1 VIDGVFRGASF
12 CKYVCPIGQFH
23 FIGSLVSPGEIRVR
37 SGKICQSCR
46 THDCIRG
53 NENARGCELYL
64 FQPKK
69 AGSLDCTFCL
79 DCVKACPH
87 DNVALLPTV
96 PARTLITDPY
106 RSSLG
111 RLSKRS
117 DLAVLALVIV
127 FGAFVNAAGMI
138 SPVMMREHGWNAR
151 LGPHTMPII
160 LGAFVIAG
168 ALVLPLA
175 TVFMCGLLNQL
186 APVDTTVS
194 DIVRR
199 FVFALV
205 PLGFAMW
212 VAHLLYHFAIGWNAA
227 WPVVER
233 AITGAMIFFPT
244 VAIPAWLTSA
254 QLLALDAGL
263 LLTLYVSWR
272 VAMQSAGR
280 VRAALG
286 LLAPWA
292 SVACGLYA
300 AGVWILL
307 QPMQM
312 RGMLH

>member
-1 VIDGVFRGASF
+1 
-12 CKYVCPIGQFH
+12 
-23 FIGSLVSPGEIRVR
+23 VR
-37 SGKICQSCR
+37 SGKVCQSCQ

-53 NENARGCELYL
+53 NARARGCELYL

-96 PARTLITDPY
+96 PASTLISDPY

-117 DLAVLALVIV
+117 DLAVLALLIV

-138 SPVMMREHGWNAR
+138 GPVMAWEHGWHAR
-151 LGPHTMPII
+151 LGPRSMPIVV
-160 LGAFVIAG
+160 GAFVIAG
-168 ALVLPLA
+168 ALVVPVVA
-175 TVFMCGLLNQL
+175 VCVCGVLNRL
-186 APVDTTVS
+186 VRERAAVS
-194 DIVRR
+194 EVIRR

-205 PLGFAMW
+205 PVGFAMW
-212 VAHLLYHFAIGWNAA
+212 VAHLLYHFAIGWEAA
-227 WPVVER
+227 WPAMER
-233 AITGAMIFFPT
+233 AITGAMVYFPKA
-244 VAIPAWLTSA
+244 AIPVWLTSA

-263 LLTLYVSWR
+263 LLTLYVTWR
-272 VAMQSAGR
+272 VAMQYAGG
-280 VRAALG
+280 VRMALG
-286 LLAPWA
+286 MLAPWA
-292 SVACGLYA
+292 VVACGLYA
-300 AGVWILL
+300 AGVWVLL

>member
-1 VIDGVFRGASF
+1 
-12 CKYVCPIGQFH
+12 
-23 FIGSLVSPGEIRVR
+23 
-37 SGKICQSCR
+37 
-46 THDCIRG
+46 
-53 NENARGCELYL
+53 LYL

-69 AGSLDCTFCL
+69 AGNLDCTFCL

-96 PARTLITDPY
+96 PAQTLTRDPY

-117 DLAVLALVIV
+117 DLAALALLID

-138 SPVMMREHGWNAR
+138 GPVMTWEHGWHAR
-151 LGPHTMPII
+151 LGLRAMPLIV
-160 LGAFVIAG
+160 GAFVITG

-175 TVFMCGLLNQL
+175 TVLICGLLNRRFTPSP
-186 APVDTTVS
+186 AIADVT
-194 DIVRR
+194 RR

-212 VAHLLYHFAIGWNAA
+212 VAHLLYHLVIGWKAP
-227 WPVVER
+227 WPMLER
-233 AITGAMIFFPT
+233 AFTGAIILSPT
-244 VAIPAWLTSA
+244 AVIPGWLTSA

-272 VAMQSAGR
+272 LALQYAGR

-286 LLAPWA
+286 LVAPWA
-292 SVACGLYA
+292 VLSCGLYA
-300 AGVWILL
+300 AGVWILF